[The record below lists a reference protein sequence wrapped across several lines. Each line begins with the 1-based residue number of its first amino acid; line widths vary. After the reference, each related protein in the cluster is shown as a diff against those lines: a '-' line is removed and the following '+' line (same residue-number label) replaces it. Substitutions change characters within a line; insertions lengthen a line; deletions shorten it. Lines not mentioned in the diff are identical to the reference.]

1 MHLENNEKYDWIRE
15 IFWLTQM
22 SFLKYVDS
30 RKLLK
35 ALSEGLLY
43 GLWERCLGFGKGR
56 YHSEAGQLGIATVTG
71 VGGGISGN
79 REAKTFSQTI
89 FFSFIFLPKKV

>member
-1 MHLENNEKYDWIRE
+1 MTHTDE
-15 IFWLTQM
+15 
-22 SFLKYVDS
+22 FLIKCVDN

-35 ALSEGLLY
+35 TLSEGLLY
-43 GLWERCLGFGKGR
+43 GLWERYLGFGKGR
-56 YHSEAGQLGIATVTG
+56 YHSEAGQLDTATVTG

-89 FFSFIFLPKKV
+89 FFSVIFLPKKV